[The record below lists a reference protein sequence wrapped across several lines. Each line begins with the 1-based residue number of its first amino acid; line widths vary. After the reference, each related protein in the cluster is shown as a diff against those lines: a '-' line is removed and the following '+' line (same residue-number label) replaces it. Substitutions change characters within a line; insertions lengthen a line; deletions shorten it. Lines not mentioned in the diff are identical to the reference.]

1 MCIKAVD
8 LGGKSN
14 EIWEEEEESVSFP
27 GQKLGGGYRSL
38 YTFSL
43 DRINIKR
50 CHLFSEF
57 YVQNRIQ
64 PQLRHTGH
72 AFAQSHMPSS

>member
-1 MCIKAVD
+1 MD
-8 LGGKSN
+8 FGKRRKR
-14 EIWEEEEESVSFP
+14 ERFFP
-27 GQKLGGGYRSL
+27 RSKTGGGYRSL

-57 YVQNRIQ
+57 YLQNRRQ
-64 PQLRHTGH
+64 LQLRHTGH
-72 AFAQSHMPSS
+72 ACAQSHMPSS

>member
-1 MCIKAVD
+1 MDFGKRRKRAFLSPVKNW
-8 LGGKSN
+8 GG
-14 EIWEEEEESVSFP
+14 V
-27 GQKLGGGYRSL
+27 YRSL

-57 YVQNRIQ
+57 YVQNRRQ
-64 PQLRHTGH
+64 LQLRHTGH